1 MPKSASGRPS
11 RSASRKTTPFKN
23 TTSNTSSTTQAGIG
37 TKPTEKPFPKAKPK
51 VKDLD
56 ITHDPPW
63 DEPPLAEPRASYK
76 DYDAN
81 AQPNVST
88 AFMQP
93 LGTLPVA
100 KNLLKYQAGKHKGV
114 GKITVNGNMKGAH
127 HNGSRESNGG
137 RATETKSNATT
148 LKVEAPPLTP
158 PLPTVELRKFTFP
171 DAPEEFPS
179 TKTEVGRQKLSAVVQ
194 AAVDRSAQ
202 VGMQVLGKAIQA
214 LYEDSMQ
221 NHELGE
227 LLDAVLAQKAT
238 PEQTIAFQAHIRTA
252 REKLEKEVSKVATT
266 TNSYVPRTTIGTS
279 RKRNMSPELARGRK
293 GRRSSRRIQ
302 EHRDASPQPDIIGT
316 VISCD
321 DTPFLG
327 GPGEPSSPLMAGTLD
342 HDRNRQPITFNNST
356 MEDADV
362 RYEKVT
368 NKLRQRM
375 PSEVLLG
382 ESGIRFT
389 AYQEEGNLMDAAAA
403 AIGVSTRAS
412 ARKEVS
418 TPRKRARSP
427 DQRCTPSPAT
437 AHNDTPPRMFEAFE
451 IYGPPKKKRQTRVK
465 TSYVST
471 SLNLISQISINLH
484 KTLSLWGFTMNACL
498 NLINSQL
505 LAVAESVHNQ
515 GP

>member
-23 TTSNTSSTTQAGIG
+23 ATSNTPSTNQAGTG
-37 TKPTEKPFPKAKPK
+37 TKPTEKPFSKGKPK

-63 DEPPLAEPRASYK
+63 EEPPLAEPRASYK
-76 DYDAN
+76 DYDVN

-88 AFMQP
+88 ASMQP
-93 LGTLPVA
+93 LGTLPVS
-100 KNLLKYQAGKHKGV
+100 KNLFKYQAGKQKGV
-114 GKITVNGNMKGAH
+114 GKITLNGNVKGVAH
-127 HNGSRESNGG
+127 YNGARDTNGG
-137 RATETKSNATT
+137 RATETKANTAT
-148 LKVEAPPLTP
+148 LMVEAPPLTP

-221 NHELGE
+221 NPELGE

-238 PEQTIAFQAHIRTA
+238 PEQTVAFQAHIRTA
-252 REKLEKEVSKVATT
+252 REKLEKEVAKVATT
-266 TNSYVPRTTIGTS
+266 TNSYQSRTTIITS
-279 RKRNMSPELARGRK
+279 RKKIISPEPARGRR

-302 EHRDASPQPDIIGT
+302 EHRETSPQPDSVAA

-321 DTPFLG
+321 DTPSLG
-327 GPGEPSSPLMAGTLD
+327 WPGEPSSPIIAGILD
-342 HDRNRQPITFNNST
+342 HDRTEQPPKSSSDPIT
-356 MEDADV
+356 EDVDV

-368 NKLRQRM
+368 NELRRRM

-389 AYQEEGNLMDAAAA
+389 ADGDGNLVDATVVGF
-403 AIGVSTRAS
+403 GVSTRAS
-412 ARKEVS
+412 ARKEIS
-418 TPRKRARSP
+418 ASRKRARSP
-427 DQRCTPSPAT
+427 DQLSTPSPAT
-437 AHNDTPPRMFEAFE
+437 AHNETPPRIFEPLE
-451 IYGPPKKKRQTRVK
+451 MCGPPRKKRQTRVK
-465 TSYVST
+465 TSYVFT
-471 SLNLISQISINLH
+471 PLDLIPQIFI
-484 KTLSLWGFTMNACL
+484 T
-498 NLINSQL
+498 
-505 LAVAESVHNQ
+505 
-515 GP
+515 PP